1 MKVIDLNAENLQFTE
16 ILCYDLKTRV
26 YAIIKEVYQNIFTLK
41 KLSYIIETKYLLQT
55 MSKNNNQE
63 IKFFLNSFHPPNLF
77 FY

>member
-41 KLSYIIETKYLLQT
+41 KNILYYWDKVFIT
-55 MSKNNNQE
+55 NNVKKQQ
-63 IKFFLNSFHPPNLF
+63 PGD
-77 FY
+77 